1 VAIVYSAMLVIF
13 MLLVLVLIQVLVGE
27 RRIGRR
33 AEAPPI
39 EAQGIAL
46 AQT

>member
-1 VAIVYSAMLVIF
+1 MMLV
-13 MLLVLVLIQVLVGE
+13 LLLIQFVVGE

-33 AEAPPI
+33 AERPTVAPPS
-39 EAQGIAL
+39 IAL